1 MNAIQL
7 SRHGGPEQLEWRA
20 VPTQKP
26 GEGEVLVR
34 TTAVGVNFMDIG
46 VRTGQLWRDEPLPL
60 IPGVEGV
67 GEVIALGAGVHSL
80 ALGERVAWVYA
91 QGSYAE
97 QVCVP
102 ADSLV
107 SVPATIQDE
116 IAAGLMMQGVTAH
129 HFATRFYAVKPG
141 DVALVHAAAGGVG
154 LLLTQMIKLR
164 GGRVIARVSSADKE
178 SVVRVAGADEV
189 IVSSDGRFLDEVMRL
204 TMGEG
209 VHVVYDGSGAAT
221 FQDSMGSLR
230 RHGVLAYYGP
240 VLGSPPPIN
249 IAALPRSILIG
260 FPKFSDHI
268 ITREM
273 LLSCARELF
282 DWVSSGRLKITIGQR
297 YPLSEAARAHI
308 DLESRRST
316 GKLLLIP

>member
-7 SRHGGPEQLEWRA
+7 FQHGGPEQLVWRN
-20 VPTQKP
+20 VPT
-26 GEGEVLVR
+26 GEPRAGEVLVR

-46 VRTGQLWRDEPLPL
+46 VRNGQLWRDQPLPL

-67 GEVIALGAGVHSL
+67 GEVIALGEGVQSL
-80 ALGERVAWVYA
+80 TMGERVAWVYA
-91 QGSYAE
+91 QASYAE
-97 QVCVP
+97 HVIVP

-107 SVPATIQDE
+107 SVPASIPDDT
-116 IAAGLMMQGVTAH
+116 AAGLMMQGVTAH

-178 SVVRVAGADEV
+178 AIARTAGADDV
-189 IVSSDGRFLDEVMRL
+189 IVSSDGRFVDEVMRL
-204 TMGEG
+204 TANEG
-209 VHVVYDGSGAAT
+209 VNVVYDGSGAAT

-230 RHGVLAYYGP
+230 HHGVLAYYGP
-240 VLGSPPPIN
+240 VLGSPPLIN
-249 IAALPRSILIG
+249 IAALPRSIMIG

-268 ITREM
+268 ATRDT
-273 LLSCARELF
+273 LLTCVNELF
-282 DWVSSGRLKITIGQR
+282 EWVGSERLKVTIGQR
-297 YPLSEAARAHI
+297 YPLREAARAHI
-308 DLESRRST
+308 DLQSRRST

>member
-7 SRHGGPEQLEWRA
+7 YRHGAPEQLEWRT
-20 VPTQKP
+20 VPMRAP
-26 GEGEVLVR
+26 GAGEVLVR
-34 TTAVGVNFMDIG
+34 TTAIGVNFMDIG
-46 VRTGQLWRDEPLPL
+46 VRIGQLWRNEPLPL
-60 IPGVEGV
+60 VPGVEGV
-67 GEVIALGAGVHSL
+67 GEVIALGEGVSSL
-80 ALGERVAWVYA
+80 ACGERVAWVYA

-97 QVCVP
+97 QVIVP

-107 SVPATIQDE
+107 PVPATIPDD

-129 HFATRFYAVKPG
+129 HFATSFYAVKPG

-164 GGRVIARVSSADKE
+164 GGHVIARVSSADKE
-178 SVVRVAGADEV
+178 GVVRAAGADEV
-189 IVSSDGRFLDEVMRL
+189 IVSSDGRFVDQVKQL

-209 VHVVYDGSGAAT
+209 VQVVYDGSGAAT
-221 FQDSMGSLR
+221 FQDSMESLR

-249 IAALPRSILIG
+249 IATLPRSILIG
-260 FPKFSDHI
+260 FPKFNDHI
-268 ITREM
+268 ATRDR
-273 LLSCARELF
+273 LTACVSELF
-282 DWVSSGRLKITIGQR
+282 DWVSRGKLKVAIGKR
-297 YPLSEAARAHI
+297 YPLKEAARAHT